1 MRLPKDQRK
10 LLAFYARNV
19 KAPDG
24 LYKIDND
31 TLVGWLYLPNEQ
43 SLKNIK
49 RRLLD
54 KGLISFTYLEKHET
68 SLTVISQQ
76 IPKEVKPYV
85 TVTPEGFDLGMKY
98 NNSLFGPFQ
107 IWFQENYKWLLPFI
121 GTVILIIIGILTL
134 RK

>member
-10 LLAFYARNV
+10 LLAFYARNI

-24 LYKIDND
+24 SYQVDND
-31 TLVGWLYLPNEQ
+31 TLVGWLYLQNEE

-49 RRLLD
+49 RRLQD
-54 KGLISFTYLEKHET
+54 KGLISFTHLERHEN
-68 SLTVISQQ
+68 SLTVISQR
-76 IPKEVKPYV
+76 IPIEVKPNV
-85 TVTPEGFDLGMKY
+85 KVTPEGFDLGMKY
-98 NNSLFGPFQ
+98 NHSLFGPFQ
-107 IWFQENYKWLLPFI
+107 IWFQKNYKWLLMFI